1 MVDVAVRVLEPGEL
15 EVADSMDIA
24 LASDLRQVI
33 VTLKGYTIRLE
44 GLQDVVEVGADAPGD
59 GRSLVRW
66 LC

>member
-1 MVDVAVRVLEPGEL
+1 
-15 EVADSMDIA
+15 MDIA